1 MRRAFATRTNA
12 GNTLFLIAWFMGC
25 IHIENVHPLEGG
37 FLRLKFRR
45 DRRPTFPVE
54 GVWSFYPKYWLEI
67 LRKQWRWGSMYLRL
81 RMMYLSIKR
90 DPTNREYSDLALTPI
105 GDEEIATRE
114 LFRNEAARAYVSQ
127 ERRLRAAQH
136 GQMVGS
142 DL

>member
-1 MRRAFATRTNA
+1 
-12 GNTLFLIAWFMGC
+12 
-25 IHIENVHPLEGG
+25 
-37 FLRLKFRR
+37 
-45 DRRPTFPVE
+45 
-54 GVWSFYPKYWLEI
+54 LEI

-90 DPTNREYSDLALTPI
+90 DPKNREYSDLALTPI
-105 GDEEIATRE
+105 DDEESATRE
-114 LFRNEAARAYVSQ
+114 LFRNEAAQAYVSQ